1 VHAVVA
7 VACLMVVVA
16 VALSGVPRRV
26 GVVAAVAGIA
36 TFLVAG
42 YAWVFVMWA
51 AVPRLEPVFSAL
63 PGVYAKAALALL
75 LYFATPT
82 LAALGT
88 VRLLTRGAR
97 RARMSA

>member
-7 VACLMVVVA
+7 LACLMVVAA

-26 GVVAAVAGIA
+26 GVVAAAAGIA

-51 AVPRLEPVFSAL
+51 AVPRLEPVFAAL
-63 PGVYAKAALALL
+63 PGVYAKAVLALL
-75 LYFATPT
+75 LSFAPPT
-82 LAALGT
+82 LAALGA